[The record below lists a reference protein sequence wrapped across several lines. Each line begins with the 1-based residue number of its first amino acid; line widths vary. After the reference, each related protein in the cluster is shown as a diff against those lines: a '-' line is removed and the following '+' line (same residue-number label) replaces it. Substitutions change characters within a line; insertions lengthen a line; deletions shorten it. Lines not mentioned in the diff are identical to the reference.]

1 MIKKLTIIPHKDIIL
16 LVIIWLLGF
25 ILDRLWFSFDR
36 EIPPA
41 DQAFYLNS
49 LMDYGQLLQAPH
61 LLDNKWWNQ
70 WLLLSSQIPPLLY
83 ITTLPLCQLFGTSFD
98 IVTLILS
105 FYSAVLL
112 LSVYGLGCLFFNRKI
127 AIYGTFFCQVIP
139 LLYHY
144 RLIYNPVY
152 PSTAIITLTLFLLT
166 LFNFK
171 VREKLNN
178 SQTNK
183 LDAIFQ
189 KINNYQTSF
198 HNYCYLLTETI
209 KKAEKNQINIVKYS
223 FDSLIYFSQ
232 SNQKKIPLKNSI
244 KIIFK
249 TVKKFILDSIKD
261 DNFKYA
267 IFGSVALSSALL
279 ISQTSF
285 NFLLIPILFILWQLI
300 INLPREGK
308 SLFQFTLGIF
318 LASCISIPWY
328 KTHWIILLFFNKKI
342 EFNPIIVDSS
352 IDFNL
357 LTNWFYYLT
366 KLPFIL
372 SWIIFLIPLI
382 SIFIYF
388 LKNPQLIHLKFWQNL
403 INNYQNQWLISIFSG
418 SYLLLSF
425 QDTQSIINILPLLPL
440 LSLIIVAIIDQN
452 QSKFKQ
458 YLQWGIISLTTLIM
472 LGNLFTL
479 PWAILSTK
487 LSPYFQSYPIKKQSW
502 HPQALIETI
511 INHSPYLKNNVGFIN
526 KTETI
531 NPDNFSFYGRQ
542 NKGQILGQDLQFLDN
557 NIELEKQPLDWFL
570 AKDETETNF
579 NSPRTILLE
588 KLKNNS
594 QFNLEKQW
602 LLKDN
607 SYLKLYHRNQSLIE
621 IKSLD
626 QPSSK
631 VKLDEIII
639 PEKAPPGFPIPVT
652 YKWSGK
658 WQDLENGTVLLTWIN
673 TSETENYILIPPPEK
688 NLLQDHQIGLGRLN
702 FNQILPK
709 KQEKSY
715 QIIEH
720 TAILPSPGLTLGNY
734 QLFAIYFNQKTAE
747 SYPLE
752 VEKINLEIDLSADV
766 IPSPEIDFI
775 TQLRINAIAL
785 SRGAK
790 ELDSLLQTI
799 MNIHQFDPMM
809 EDIKQLEIMTNYRLN
824 SLKNPENQTLI
835 KEKQTSPLLYS
846 LALTQILQR
855 DIKEAIATVK
865 NIIKLEP
872 KNPYA
877 SVYLASIYLYNWQIN
892 KANQALKPALEINPN
907 LPEVKLINGIISL
920 MQGRLFTAWKELN
933 SLKYL
938 PLDGQSL

>member
-1 MIKKLTIIPHKDIIL
+1 MIKKLTIIPNKDYLIL
-16 LVIIWLLGF
+16 LIIWLLGF
-25 ILDRLWFSFDR
+25 ILDRLWFSLDQ

-49 LMDYGQLLQAPH
+49 LMDYWQLLHTPH
-61 LLDNKWWNQ
+61 LLDSKWWTQ
-70 WLLLSSQIPPLLY
+70 WLLLSSQVPPLLY

-98 IVTLILS
+98 IATLILS
-105 FYSAVLL
+105 FYSAILL
-112 LSVYGLGCLFFNRKI
+112 LSVYGLGCLLFNRKI
-127 AIYGTFFCQVIP
+127 AIYATFLCQVIP
-139 LLYHY
+139 LFYHY

-166 LFNFK
+166 LFYFK
-171 VREKLNN
+171 FREKLKN
-178 SQTNK
+178 TPPNK
-183 LDAIFQ
+183 LNPIFN

-198 HNYCYLLTETI
+198 HNYCYLLTENL
-209 KKAEKNQINIVKYS
+209 KKSEQNQINIVKYS
-223 FDSLIYFSQ
+223 FYALIYFSP
-232 SNQKKIPLKNSI
+232 SNQEKIALKI
-244 KIIFK
+244 KFKIIFNHL
-249 TVKKFILDSIKD
+249 KKFILDSIKD
-261 DNFKYA
+261 QNFKYA
-267 IFGSVALSSALL
+267 IFCGLALSSALL
-279 ISQTSF
+279 ISQTSL
-285 NFLLIPILFILWQLI
+285 NFLSIPILFIFWQLI
-300 INLPREGK
+300 INLPVERK

-318 LASCISIPWY
+318 LASFISIPWY
-328 KTHWIILLFFNKKI
+328 KTNWIVLLFFNKKI

-352 IDFNL
+352 IEFNL

-388 LKNPQLIHLKFWQNL
+388 LKNPQHIHLKFWQNL
-403 INNYQNQWLISIFSG
+403 INNYQNQWLIMIFIG

-440 LSLIIVAIIDQN
+440 LSLIIVAIINQN

-472 LGNLFTL
+472 LGNLFPL

-487 LSPYFQSYPIKKQSW
+487 LSPYFQSYPINKQSW
-502 HPQALIETI
+502 HPQAVIETI

-526 KTETI
+526 KTENI

-542 NKGQILGQDLQFLDN
+542 NKGQILGQDLQFLAN
-557 NIELEKQPLDWFL
+557 NIELEKQPFDWFL
-570 AKDETETNF
+570 IKDDINNNF
-579 NSPRTILLE
+579 NSQSRILLE
-588 KLKNNS
+588 KLTDNS

-602 LLKDN
+602 LLSDN
-607 SYLKLYHRNQSLIE
+607 SYLKLYHRQQPLVVIKPIDQS
-621 IKSLD
+621 
-626 QPSSK
+626 SSK
-631 VKLDEIII
+631 VKLDEIIL

-673 TSETENYILIPPPEK
+673 TSEKANYPLIPPPEK
-688 NLLQDHQIGLGRLN
+688 NFLQDHQIGLNRLN
-702 FNQILPK
+702 SIQLLPEK
-709 KQEKSY
+709 KEKSY

-720 TAILPSPGLTLGNY
+720 TAMLPSPGLTLGNY
-734 QLFAIYFNQKTAE
+734 QLFAMYINQKTGKN
-747 SYPLE
+747 YPLDL
-752 VEKINLEIDLSADV
+752 EKINLEIDLTADIISA
-766 IPSPEIDFI
+766 PETDFI
-775 TQLRINAIAL
+775 TQLRKQAIAL

-809 EDIKQLEIMTNYRLN
+809 EDIKQLEIISNYRLN
-824 SLKNPENQTLI
+824 SLKNEDNQTLI
-835 KEKQTSPLLYS
+835 KEKQASPLLYS
-846 LALTQILQR
+846 LALSQILQR
-855 DIKEAIATVK
+855 DIKGAIASVK
-865 NIIKLEP
+865 KIIKLEP

-907 LPEVKLINGIISL
+907 LPEVKLINGVISL

-933 SLKYL
+933 SLNYL
-938 PLDGQSL
+938 PIDGQNL